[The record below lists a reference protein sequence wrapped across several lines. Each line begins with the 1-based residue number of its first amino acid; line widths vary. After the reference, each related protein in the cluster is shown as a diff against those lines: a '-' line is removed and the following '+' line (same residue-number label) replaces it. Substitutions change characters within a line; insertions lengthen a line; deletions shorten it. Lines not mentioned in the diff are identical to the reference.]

1 MYCRVTIRIVL
12 GVMFCFCVDPLYT
25 QELLP
30 LHAKIDQSVADAVSE
45 FERRAGPLTTD
56 SAFLRRIYLDLT
68 GTIPTVTEARAFLDN
83 NNEDKRAAIID
94 RLLMSPRFS
103 RHMQHEFDVMLM
115 QRRPA
120 KYVTLS
126 LWQTFLFEAFRN
138 NLGWDEMTRQ
148 ILSADGANPE
158 NRPPARFLL
167 DRDLNPQDT
176 TRDIGRV
183 FLGRDLQCAQCHD
196 HPHFE
201 DYLQRH
207 YFGIS
212 AFFSRSYIFK
222 DPNSKEASLGEKADG
237 VVKFTSVFTSQES
250 EISPRLLDL
259 PEIIDPPLEE
269 EPYITKPD
277 DQTRGIPKYSRR
289 QQLAETIVKQEN
301 SAFQLNITNRIWAML
316 MGRGLVE
323 PVDMFHQDNPPT
335 HPKLLELLSNDLR
348 QHQFDMR
355 YLIRELVLSHTY
367 QRSSRLM
374 SDVEPP
380 AEELVAGQIRPL
392 TPEQL
397 GFSMLEAVGHIEN
410 IRLATTTKLLEEQP
424 QRDTTSVAFTFEV
437 EQAINGEVQPH
448 IDAFVN
454 TFASNNESRQFDAT
468 ANQAL
473 FLMNSPLL
481 DVWLQ
486 PSKNNLVARLQSIHD
501 IAALSDELYMSIFSR
516 HPNEF
521 EASAVQHFLNSFADK
536 RVQGLQELTRTL
548 LCSAEF
554 RLNH

>member
-1 MYCRVTIRIVL
+1 MYCRLTIRSVL
-12 GVMFCFCVDPLYT
+12 GITFGFCVDPLYT

-45 FERRAGPLTTD
+45 FERRVGPLTTD

-68 GTIPTVTEARAFLDN
+68 GTIPTVAEARAFLDN
-83 NNEDKRAAIID
+83 NNEDKRVATID
-94 RLLMSPRFS
+94 RLLVSPMFS

-115 QRRPA
+115 QRRPE

-126 LWQTFLFEAFRN
+126 LWQTFLFEAFRD

-158 NRPPARFLL
+158 NRPSARFLL

-289 QQLAETIVKQEN
+289 QQLAETILKQEN
-301 SAFQLNITNRIWAML
+301 PAFQLNIANRIWAML

-323 PVDMFHQDNPPT
+323 PVDMFHRDNPPT

-410 IRLATTTKLLEEQP
+410 IRLATTTRLLEEQP
-424 QRDTTSVAFTFEV
+424 QREATSVAFAFEL

-448 IDAFVN
+448 IDAFVK

-486 PSKNNLVARLQSIHD
+486 PSKNNLVARLQSIQEF
-501 IAALSDELYMSIFSR
+501 AALADELYLSIFSR

-521 EASAVQHFLNSFADK
+521 EVSAVQHFLNSFAGE
-536 RVQGLQELTRTL
+536 RVQGLQEITRTL